1 MDLDPGQAGQEYL
14 DIEDLIAELDII
26 EEQFRQIDYDKG
38 RVQDYQKT
46 LDMGAVDAFGNV
58 EESRTTLM
66 YRSRLWRSIKLWQEN
81 TKVWKLQPFEEID
94 IHHI

>member
-1 MDLDPGQAGQEYL
+1 MILDDKFMDLDLSQAGQEYL
-14 DIEDLIAELDII
+14 DMI
-26 EEQFRQIDYDKG
+26 EEQFCQIDYDIGK
-38 RVQDYQKT
+38 VQNYQKI

-81 TKVWKLQPFEEID
+81 TKVWKLQPF
-94 IHHI
+94 